1 MRGGIRR
8 RNERGKV
15 VVVEEVMNVQDR
27 EGEKE
32 DSDKIVF
39 YETNKYLDYKE
50 RRNLQLQRSF
60 DHLKL
65 SFKSREK
72 VRA

>member
-1 MRGGIRR
+1 LRGGIRR

-39 YETNKYLDYKE
+39 
-50 RRNLQLQRSF
+50 
-60 DHLKL
+60 
-65 SFKSREK
+65 
-72 VRA
+72 

>member
-1 MRGGIRR
+1 LRGGIRR

-27 EGEKE
+27 EREKE

-39 YETNKYLDYKE
+39 
-50 RRNLQLQRSF
+50 
-60 DHLKL
+60 
-65 SFKSREK
+65 
-72 VRA
+72 